1 MLSSNSGRDIK
12 RKVRTTYQVF
22 AEPIVADIRYKT
34 DADITPAEFI
44 DVLRRS
50 TLADR
55 RPVEDRECIALML
68 THADLLVTA
77 WLGETLVG
85 VARSVTDFGYCCYLS
100 DLAVDAALQRSG
112 IGRQLIRLTKEQL
125 GPKCNLILLSAPGA
139 SSYYPHIG
147 FERHPSAWVLHEHQN
162 VRFGKEPL
170 RGHA

>member
-1 MLSSNSGRDIK
+1 MLSSDSGRLIK
-12 RKVRTTYQVF
+12 RKVRTPYQVF

-34 DADITPAEFI
+34 DTRITPAEFI

-68 THADLLVTA
+68 QHADLLVTA

-100 DLAVDAALQRSG
+100 DLAVDASLQRSG
-112 IGRQLIRLTKEQL
+112 IGRQLVRLTKEQL

-139 SSYYPHIG
+139 SSYYAHIG
-147 FERHPSAWVLHEHQN
+147 FERHPSAWVLHARQN
-162 VRFGKEPL
+162 V
-170 RGHA
+170 